1 LGIVVILYTGLYIY
15 VSSNKKSI
23 IKQVTQEISE
33 KISGDVTIGDVDLS
47 LLRTFP
53 HISVVLKNVLVTDSL
68 FKQHNHPFFKGE
80 KVYARLGFM
89 KLVQQK
95 SALTGLRIVKGSFYL
110 FTDTSGYS
118 NTYLYKSKRNAEEQK
133 GPKGKNE
140 LNSIIF
146 NDVRFTLDDKR
157 RKKFHD
163 FAIKDLSAQLEDKDP
178 DYLRFDIEADML
190 VHSLSFNVPRGSFIK
205 GKTFAGDFEL
215 SYNKKLKQLQFN
227 DIDVEIADQPFNL
240 NGKFDLDG
248 SNPQFSLRVKTK
260 NIVFPLAKT
269 LVTAKIA
276 KALSIV
282 SMDKKIDVDV
292 DVSGPL
298 RAEPLI
304 KISWLTRGTN
314 LKTPF
319 LDFQNASF
327 AGSYTNEVV
336 AGATRNDENSRIEL
350 HDFKAEWQ
358 GLPLTS
364 NNFQIVN
371 LVNSVVICD
380 LKSTFP
386 LVKLNKIINT
396 SSIKMNGGTGS
407 ININY
412 KGPIAKN
419 NNTNSFVNGV
429 ISFNNGLLLYAPRDV
444 ELKNVNGRIVFK
456 SSDVFVQ
463 NIQAEVLNNK
473 IIMEGEAKNLLTLIS
488 TEPNKAIINWSVY
501 TPSLNLASFFFLLK
515 PRKKSVVV
523 VTDNNNGLERTARQI
538 DEVLEKG
545 SLNVSVKADRLSY
558 KKFDATN
565 AVAYISLLQDSYI
578 IHKISMEHAGGQMD
592 VNGSLFTKKDNYHQ
606 AKLNVNM
613 NNVDVSKTLAAF
625 DNFGQDGITSQSLR
639 GKFTSEMNATVGLD
653 NNGNAY
659 PSTLEGIVD
668 FSLKNGALVNYAP
681 IKKMQNFLFKNRDF
695 NNIQF
700 AELKNRLEI
709 KNQEVKINRMEIQSS
724 IFTMYVEGKYGLKG
738 TTDISIQVPL
748 SNIRSRDSTYKPEN
762 LGTDKSGGRSVFL
775 RGKPGKDGNV
785 EFKLDLFNRY
795 KKDKEEKTD

>member
-1 LGIVVILYTGLYIY
+1 
-15 VSSNKKSI
+15 
-23 IKQVTQEISE
+23 
-33 KISGDVTIGDVDLS
+33 
-47 LLRTFP
+47 
-53 HISVVLKNVLVTDSL
+53 
-68 FKQHNHPFFKGE
+68 
-80 KVYARLGFM
+80 
-89 KLVQQK
+89 
-95 SALTGLRIVKGSFYL
+95 
-110 FTDTSGYS
+110 
-118 NTYLYKSKRNAEEQK
+118 
-133 GPKGKNE
+133 
-140 LNSIIF
+140 
-146 NDVRFTLDDKR
+146 
-157 RKKFHD
+157 
-163 FAIKDLSAQLEDKDP
+163 
-178 DYLRFDIEADML
+178 
-190 VHSLSFNVPRGSFIK
+190 
-205 GKTFAGDFEL
+205 
-215 SYNKKLKQLQFN
+215 
-227 DIDVEIADQPFNL
+227 
-240 NGKFDLDG
+240 
-248 SNPQFSLRVKTK
+248 
-260 NIVFPLAKT
+260 
-269 LVTAKIA
+269 
-276 KALSIV
+276 
-282 SMDKKIDVDV
+282 
-292 DVSGPL
+292 
-298 RAEPLI
+298 
-304 KISWLTRGTN
+304 
-314 LKTPF
+314 
-319 LDFQNASF
+319 
-327 AGSYTNEVV
+327 
-336 AGATRNDENSRIEL
+336 
-350 HDFKAEWQ
+350 
-358 GLPLTS
+358 
-364 NNFQIVN
+364 
-371 LVNSVVICD
+371 
-380 LKSTFP
+380 
-386 LVKLNKIINT
+386 
-396 SSIKMNGGTGS
+396 MNGGTGS